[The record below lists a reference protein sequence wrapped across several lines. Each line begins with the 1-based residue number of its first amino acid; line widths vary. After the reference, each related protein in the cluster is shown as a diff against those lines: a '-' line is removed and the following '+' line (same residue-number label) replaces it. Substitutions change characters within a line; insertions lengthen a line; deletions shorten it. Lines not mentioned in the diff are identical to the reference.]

1 MTATF
6 NPSAKRK
13 FTTSH
18 RKEKGGFLKEYAA
31 LVPSTYA
38 PNEMHAVVTIR
49 IYWPGDVTC
58 YACAWMQHREPFGK
72 SADGYNETHVNG
84 SGSAGGYGYCK
95 QSAAAGEAIANAGFE
110 LSESIS
116 GRGESAIKS
125 AVLAIAST
133 CGWPEARIHV
143 SHA

>member
-31 LVPSTYA
+31 LVPSDHR
-38 PNEMHAVVTIR
+38 PGHSHAVVTIR
-49 IYWPGDVTC
+49 LYWPGSVC

-72 SADGYNETHVNG
+72 SADGYDETHVNG

-95 QSAAAGEAIANAGFE
+95 QSSAAGEAIANAGFT
-110 LSESIS
+110 LSKSI
-116 GRGESAIKS
+116 RGVGEQAIEE
-125 AVLAIAST
+125 AVLAIAAA
-133 CGWPEARIHV
+133 CGWPEARLHV